1 MSFKD
6 NVPQSKTAKRSF
18 DRRRFMA
25 GAGAA
30 ALSFAV
36 VKPESVRGYAANAK
50 IRLGIVGCGGRGNWI
65 ANLFNQ
71 NGNYEIAA
79 AADYFKDRVDNVA
92 GRFNVPESKRFTG
105 LLCERKLLEA
115 RGVDAVAIITPPYFH
130 PEEAAQ
136 AIDAGVH
143 VYLAKP
149 VAVDVPGCLSIE
161 ESGKKATDKKLCFLV
176 DFQTRANEFFIEA
189 IKRVHGG
196 DIGEYCFGESSYIT
210 GRLGKQAEPG
220 TPEARLRNWVFD
232 KALSGDIITE
242 QNIHTLDVAS
252 WIMNAAPVY
261 ASGTGGRKE
270 RTDVGDCWDH
280 FACVFV
286 YPNNVG
292 VAFVSKQYKDFGGQ
306 SGIRNRMFGTK
317 GTLETE
323 YGGEVL
329 IRGENFYR
337 GGRTAQIYQEGV
349 VNNIRTFHKDIT
361 EGNCGNPTVAP
372 SVRSNLVT
380 ILGRTAAYSG
390 EQVYWDKLLKSTE
403 RLDGRLEGLKA

>member
-1 MSFKD
+1 MTTRH
-6 NVPQSKTAKRSF
+6 TACETKVSGGSF
-18 DRRRFMA
+18 DRRRFIA
-25 GAGAA
+25 GAGMAA
-30 ALSFAV
+30 AFAV
-36 VKPESVRGYAANAK
+36 VRPEAVRGFAANGK
-50 IRLGIVGCGGRGNWI
+50 IRLGMVGCGGRGGWI
-65 ANLFNQ
+65 ANLFNR

-79 AADYFKDRVDNVA
+79 AADYFKDRVD
-92 GRFNVPESKRFTG
+92 GFGQRFGVPENKRFTG
-105 LLCERKLLEA
+105 LSCYKKLLEEK
-115 RGVDAVAIITPPYFH
+115 VDAVAIISPPYFH
-130 PEEAAQ
+130 PEQAA
-136 AIDAGVH
+136 AAVDAGVH
-143 VYLAKP
+143 VYIAKP

-161 ESGKKATDKKLCFLV
+161 ASGKKATSKKLCFLV

-189 IKRVHGG
+189 IRRVHAG
-196 DIGEYCFGESSYIT
+196 DIGELCFGQASYLT

-252 WIMNAAPVY
+252 WIMNAEPVF
-261 ASGTGGRKE
+261 ATGAGGRKE

-292 VAFVSKQYKDFGGQ
+292 VTFMSKQFREFGEPQ
-306 SGIRNRMFGTK
+306 SGIRNLMFGSK

-323 YGGEVL
+323 YGGDVL
-329 IRGENFYR
+329 IRGEKFYR
-337 GGRTAQIYQEGV
+337 GGRTTAIYEEGA
-349 VNNIRTFHKDIT
+349 VNNIATFHKCVT
-361 EGNCGNPTVAP
+361 EGDYSNPTVAP

-380 ILGRTAAYSG
+380 ILGRTAAYTG
-390 EQVYWDKLLKSTE
+390 EQVYWDKLIKSTE

>member
-1 MSFKD
+1 MSTKG
-6 NVPQSKTAKRSF
+6 NASESNRASF

-36 VKPESVRGYAANAK
+36 VKPGAVRGFAANAK
-50 IRLGIVGCGGRGNWI
+50 IRLGMVGCGGRGGWI

-71 NGNYEIAA
+71 NGSYEIVAV
-79 AADYFKDRVDNVA
+79 ADYFKDRTDGV
-92 GRFNVPESKRFTG
+92 GGKYNVPENKRFTG
-105 LLCERKLLEA
+105 LACDKKLLA
-115 RGVDAVAIITPPYFH
+115 AGGVDAVAIITPPYFH
-130 PEEAAQ
+130 PDQAA
-136 AIDAGVH
+136 AAVDAGVH
-143 VYLAKP
+143 VYIAKP
-149 VAVDVPGCLSIE
+149 LAVDVPGCLSIE
-161 ESGKKATDKKLCFLV
+161 ASGKKATAKKQCFLV

-189 IKRVHGG
+189 IKRVHAG
-196 DIGEYCFGESSYIT
+196 DIGEYCFGQASYLT

-220 TPEARLRNWVFD
+220 TPESRLRNWVFD

-252 WIMNAAPVY
+252 WIMNAAPLF
-261 ASGTGGRKE
+261 ATGTGGRKE

-292 VAFVSKQYKDFGGQ
+292 VTFMSKQYKEFGEPQ
-306 SGIRNRMFGTK
+306 SGIRNLMFGTK

-323 YGGEVL
+323 YGGDVL
-329 IRGENFYR
+329 IRGEKFYR
-337 GGRTAQIYQEGV
+337 GGRSPGIYQEGAV
-349 VNNIRTFHKDIT
+349 TNIATFHKSLT
-361 EGNCGNPTVAP
+361 EGIYDNPTVAP

-380 ILGRTAAYSG
+380 ILGRTAAYTG
-390 EQVYWDKLLKSTE
+390 EQVYWDRLLKSTE
-403 RLDGRLEGLKA
+403 RLDARLDGLKA